1 MFRIRLLG
9 LLVALIGSAP
19 GAWGYGPFNH
29 LCAADRNWPAIYKQI
44 QAVGPLDE
52 SRALDAV
59 FAGAI
64 ADDLGYYPFNS
75 RLKDL
80 TNQVHYIRT
89 GEWVDFLLRSAR
101 SRPGSDKAVA
111 YAFAL
116 GVLSHYAVDRMGH
129 YYGTNVVAVS
139 LAGQQLLFGP
149 RMSYERDPGT
159 HKKVEAGFDLL
170 SLGSS
175 CQADQLSDRFYAFLN
190 EPGWPDG
197 EQVFGFLVNALR
209 RFYGYSAVE
218 SVSDLTHALIFAR
231 KYSLRLLQQEG
242 GPYASARIKSNQP
255 GTGKSAPGF
264 YASQT
269 PAEIAAEDAWI
280 EQQIKLGRSLREAKG
295 SADFLPVFAGSFG
308 QAQRL
313 LLGLLQSAAQLRAR
327 QEEELK
333 KSQTIEMDTDTFPN
347 INLDTN
353 QLSVSGRY
361 DLADC
366 TAAQLIAKNSGHT
379 GTPVVYPPKS
389 GELAPFFAPGPLLRA
404 TMDAPASS
412 DEATL
417 HQQLRTIAGA
427 FSQEQ
432 RPTLNVLAADSSWT
446 SVKFVHQNFPAPGEC
461 PKQPA
466 VIPFGDGKNVC
477 VGPNA
482 VYWQGRIRALSLLF
496 AASAAAQKDRAQS
509 ELGQRR
515 EAVESFRLCDT
526 NKPAGYRDARLC
538 KDGEPT
544 TPMALPT
551 AACVNQD

>member
-9 LLVALIGSAP
+9 LLVALIGSASS
-19 GAWGYGPFNH
+19 AWGYGPFNH

-52 SRALDAV
+52 SRALDAF

-80 TNQVHYIRT
+80 TNQIHYIRT

-129 YYGTNVVAVS
+129 YYGTNVVAVT

-159 HKKVEAGFDLL
+159 HKKIEAGFDLL
-170 SLGSS
+170 SLSAN

-242 GPYASARIKSNQP
+242 GPYASARIKASQSA
-255 GTGKSAPGF
+255 TGKSAPGF
-264 YASQT
+264 YAAQT
-269 PAEIAAEDAWI
+269 TAEIAAEDGWI
-280 EQQIKLGRSLREAKG
+280 EEQIKLGRTLREAKK

-308 QAQRL
+308 QAQGL
-313 LLGLLQSAAQLRAR
+313 LLGLLQSAARLRNRQHDEFEKNQLV
-327 QEEELK
+327 
-333 KSQTIEMDTDTFPN
+333 EMDSDTFPN

-353 QLSVSGRY
+353 QLSASGRY

-366 TAAQLIAKNSGHT
+366 TAAQLIAKSGGHA
-379 GTPVVYPPKS
+379 GPPVAYPPKS
-389 GELAPFFAPGPLLRA
+389 GELAAFFAPGPLLRA
-404 TMDAPASS
+404 TLDAPASS
-412 DEATL
+412 DQATL
-417 HQQLRTIAGA
+417 HQQLQTIADA
-427 FSQEQ
+427 FSREQ
-432 RPTLNVLAADSSWT
+432 RPTQNALAADPSWS
-446 SVKFVHQNFPAPGEC
+446 SVKFAHQKFPAPGEC

-482 VYWQGRIRALSLLF
+482 VYWQGKIRALSLLF
-496 AASAAAQKDRAQS
+496 AASAAALKDHPQR
-509 ELGQRR
+509 ELGLRR

-526 NKPAGYRDARLC
+526 NKPTDRDARSC

-544 TPMALPT
+544 APTALPT